1 MQKEIE
7 NQLKKDIQLSKK
19 GKASV
24 LRKQQPSSTLVK
36 DLVIKMV
43 EEAHSSHEQFLAAT
57 PARTQR
63 ARPIKLPKRLFN

>member
-24 LRKQQPSSTLVK
+24 SRKQQPSSTLVE
-36 DLVIKMV
+36 DSVIEMV
-43 EEAHSSHEQFLAAT
+43 EEAYSSREQFSAAT
-57 PARTQR
+57 PARTRR
-63 ARPIKLPKRLFN
+63 ARPIKLPKRLFD